1 MLQTLTSWRRELWM
15 LKWLAWSLDMPLIS
29 RNLQCSAPLE
39 TNLSPIRSQPATCM
53 DGEMRTFAVYS
64 SLPVRSHDYET
75 AGRRCT
81 SAAAFQRLLLP
92 HGL

>member
-1 MLQTLTSWRRELWM
+1 MLQTLTSWRRGKQMLKF
-15 LKWLAWSLDMPLIS
+15 LKWLAECLSFHGKLL
-29 RNLQCSAPLE
+29 RNAPLE